1 MRALITTTITVPE
14 NLREWRK
21 HLNDDDV
28 IVVAGDTGGPHNEIR
43 QFLRELPGFNQY
55 VDPEEQAVWRIS
67 ECIGWKSIQRRN
79 IALLEA
85 LEWNPE
91 FITTVDTD
99 NWPVGTQWF
108 APESYG
114 EKLNPLHKD
123 HLKTQMIG
131 GVPWYNPGRLCYPSV
146 SHRGMPWSQKYA
158 ISGTDLG
165 MHDSMDESIGVWAS
179 LWKGDPDIDA
189 IERIAVNPQVRNAA
203 SAIFDVGVWAPF
215 NSQST
220 TYRANLAPLM
230 MVWPGVGRFDDIFA
244 SYLARAVMDIFGYRV
259 YYGYPLVRQDRHEH
273 NLLTDL
279 KGEIFGYEHTEELVA
294 HFREWVNGE
303 LGWEAANRDNVGL
316 IIDKMMSL
324 TNSLKRFDWMPRQTL
339 RTFHAWYQDLGKIY
353 NAR

>member
-28 IVVAGDTGGPHNEIR
+28 IVVAGDTGGPHSAIR
-43 QFLRELPGFNQY
+43 KFLHNLPGLNQY
-55 VDPEEQAVWRIS
+55 VAPEEQAIWRIS

-85 LEWNPE
+85 LEWSPE

-99 NWPVGTQWF
+99 NWPVGTEWF

-114 EKLNPLHKD
+114 DKGPIDGVPYTAPL
-123 HLKTQMIG
+123 IG
-131 GVPWYNPGRLCYPSV
+131 GTAWYDPGNLCAPYV
-146 SHRGMPWSQKYA
+146 NHRGMPWSQKGHQCYDIITRIPA
-158 ISGTDLG
+158 A
-165 MHDSMDESIGVWAS
+165 DEAIGVWAS

-189 IERIAVNPQVRNAA
+189 IERIAVNPQVEAA
-203 SAIFDVGVWAPF
+203 HSAILDLGVWAPF

-294 HFREWVNGE
+294 HLREQVGE
-303 LGWEAANRDNVGL
+303 RLGWRAANRHVPQE
-316 IIDKMMSL
+316 IIGQMMEI

-339 RTFHAWYQDLGKIY
+339 RTFDAWYRDLEQINK
-353 NAR
+353 